1 MQTTLRELRGF
12 LRYTIRKTKR
22 ISVNKQPHSF
32 GDIARRTALSF
43 FLFATVL
50 TVLLSLSWYLL
61 VPELTRVEV
70 GGSVRG
76 MQELKEYKMNLDA
89 QISTLKQQR
98 STFLRPVEHDIY
110 QQVKLLQQERLGYQ
124 KLRRSI
130 NSAISELV
138 PGKKNIVSI
147 SGFYYDGSQKQA
159 ELRGRVHNVGPRSM
173 TVLAQFVEGLDRIPE
188 IITIDASKYTREE
201 TADHEFYS
209 PFTIRLRLQ

>member
-12 LRYTIRKTKR
+12 LRYTIRKTKT
-22 ISVNKQPHSF
+22 IPVIKQPHSF

-43 FLFATVL
+43 FLFAAVL
-50 TVLLSLSWYLL
+50 TLLLSLSWYLL
-61 VPELTRVEV
+61 VPGLTRVEV

-98 STFLRPVEHDIY
+98 STFLRPVEHDLY
-110 QQVKLLQQERLGYQ
+110 QKVKVLQQERLGYQ
-124 KLRRSI
+124 QLRR
-130 NSAISELV
+130 NVHTAISELV
-138 PGKKNIVSI
+138 PGKKNAVSL
-147 SGFYYDGSQKQA
+147 SGFYYNGSQKQA
-159 ELRGRVHNVGPRSM
+159 EIRGRVHNVGPRSM
-173 TVLAQFVEGLDRIPE
+173 TVLAEFVEKLDRIPG

-209 PFTIRLRLQ
+209 PFTIRFQLQ